1 MSKLFE
7 TCTIN
12 GMNIP
17 NRFIR
22 SATWEGMA
30 TEEGAV
36 TPRLIEVMNALVSG
50 GVGLIITGHSYIMPE
65 GQATPLQLGVYKDDL
80 IPGLREMTESV
91 HQKGGKIVM
100 QLAHSGNFAP
110 AHLTKQAPWV
120 VSNFEGLS
128 KSPRKEMSV
137 QDIKIVVKAFGEAA
151 RRAKSAGFDGI
162 QIHSGHGYL
171 FSQFLSP
178 IYNKRKDE
186 YGGDIRNRTR
196 VHLETYQAIRN
207 AVGKD
212 YPVLIKMNCRDF
224 AENGLTV
231 EESLQAAKLLAEAGF
246 DAIELSGGMLNSP
259 KLSPTRM
266 GINSEDKEAYFRED
280 ARLFKKEVNIPLILV
295 GGVRSFDLA
304 EKLVEEGVTDY
315 ISMCRPFIREPDL
328 IKRWKA
334 GDRRKSECKSDNLCF
349 TPAFEGKGVYCVAKK
364 N

>member
-7 TCTIN
+7 SCTIN
-12 GMNIP
+12 GMNIL
-17 NRFIR
+17 NRFVR

-36 TPRLIEVMNALVSG
+36 TPRLTETMTALAEG
-50 GVGLIITGHSYIMPE
+50 GVGLIISGHSYVMPE
-65 GQATPLQLGVYKDDL
+65 GQATPLQLGVYKDEL
-80 IPGLREMTESV
+80 IPGLRKMTQAV
-91 HQKGGKIVM
+91 HQRGGKIVM

-110 AHLTKQAPWV
+110 VNLTKQPPWV

-128 KSPRKEMSV
+128 KSPRKEMNV
-137 QDIKIVVKAFGEAA
+137 QDIRTVVSAFGEAA
-151 RRAKSAGFDGI
+151 RRAKSAGFDGL

-178 IYNKRKDE
+178 FYNRRNDE
-186 YGGDIRNRTR
+186 YGGDIRNRACI
-196 VHLETYQAIRN
+196 HLETYETVRK

-212 YPVLIKMNCRDF
+212 YPILIKMNCRDF

-231 EESLQAAKLLAEAGF
+231 EESLQAAKLFADAGF

-259 KLSPTRM
+259 KLSPSRM

-280 ARLFKKEVNIPLILV
+280 ARLFKKEVNIPLMLV
-295 GGVRSFDLA
+295 GGVRSFAVA
-304 EKLVEEGVTDY
+304 EQLVEDGVTDY

-349 TPAFEGKGVYCVAKK
+349 KPGFEGKGVYCAAEKK
-364 N
+364 